1 MKADKG
7 DTVVIMDM
15 CDYIEYGLNHLN
27 NPDTNAWLDLDPTWK
42 VVSNF

>member
-7 DTVVIMDM
+7 DTVVVMDM

-27 NPDTNAWLDLDPTWK
+27 DPDTYI
-42 VVSNF
+42 